1 MMATIEEL
9 EQKTEDKMTKALNA
23 LRSELASIRT
33 GRATPA
39 LLDRIRV
46 DYYGTPT
53 PINQVANVSVPEP
66 RMLVIQPWEK
76 NMVKVIEKAIMTSEL
91 GINPNSDGI
100 VIRLNIPQPTE
111 DGRKELVKQVNKK
124 GEAVRVEIRNMRREL
139 NDAVKKQEKAKQI
152 TEDVA
157 KEATDKSQKLT
168 DKFMKEVDKVL
179 ANKEKEV
186 MSV

>member
-1 MMATIEEL
+1 MATIQEL
-9 EQKTEDKMTKALNA
+9 QQKTEDKMTKAVGA

-39 LLDRIRV
+39 LLDRIKV

-53 PINQVANVSVPEP
+53 PINQVANISVPEP

-76 NMVKVIEKAIMTSEL
+76 AMVKVIEKAIMTSEL
-91 GINPNSDGI
+91 GINPNSDGS

-111 DGRKELVKQVNKK
+111 EGRKELVKQVNKK
-124 GEAVRVEIRNMRREL
+124 GEAVKVEIRNIRRDF
-139 NDAVKKQEKAKQI
+139 NDAIKKQVKAKEI
-152 TEDVA
+152 TEDES
-157 KEATDKSQKLT
+157 KDATDKSQKTT
-168 DKFMKEVDKVL
+168 DKFMQEVEKVL

>member
-1 MMATIEEL
+1 MATIEEL
-9 EQKTEDKMTKALNA
+9 ELKTEDKMTKAVNV
-23 LRSELASIRT
+23 LRSELACIRT
-33 GRATPA
+33 GRATPP
-39 LLDRIRV
+39 LLERIRV

-53 PINQVANVSVPEP
+53 PINQVANISVPEP

-111 DGRKELVKQVNKK
+111 EGRKELVKQVNKK
-124 GEAVRVEIRNMRREL
+124 GEAVRVEIRNNRRDL
-139 NDAVKKQEKAKQI
+139 NDAIKKQVKAKTI
-152 TEDVA
+152 TEDDA
-157 KEATDKSQKLT
+157 KEATDKSQKIT
-168 DKFMKEVDKVL
+168 DKFMKEIDSVL